1 MTFPFGDIPVYAL
14 LIASVAVAILSL
26 LPKDLYKAV
35 IVGGGIEGL
44 SLAVL
49 YQRLLAADVSIT
61 QAILASALLP
71 ALMFIAVYK
80 TSRWET

>member
-1 MTFPFGDIPVYAL
+1 MSVPVADLPVYAL
-14 LIASVAVAILSL
+14 IIASVAIAILSL

-49 YQRLLAADVSIT
+49 FMRLLSPDVAIT

-71 ALMFIAVYK
+71 ALMFVAVYK
-80 TSRWET
+80 TRRWEA

>member
-1 MTFPFGDIPVYAL
+1 MSVPIVDLPVYAL
-14 LIASVAVAILSL
+14 IVASIAIAILSL
-26 LPKDLYKAV
+26 IPRDLYKAV

-49 YQRLLAADVSIT
+49 FMRLLAPDVAIT

-80 TSRWET
+80 TNRWES

>member
-1 MTFPFGDIPVYAL
+1 MSFPFADLPVYAL

-35 IVGGGIEGL
+35 IVGGGVEGL

>member
-1 MTFPFGDIPVYAL
+1 MSIPFADLPIYAL
-14 LIASVAVAILSL
+14 IVASVAVAILSL
-26 LPKDLYKAV
+26 LPRDLYKAV

-49 YQRLLAADVSIT
+49 FMRLLTPDVAIT

-71 ALMFIAVYK
+71 ALMFVTVYK
-80 TSRWET
+80 TSRWES

>member
-1 MTFPFGDIPVYAL
+1 VTFPFGDIPVYAL

>member
-1 MTFPFGDIPVYAL
+1 MSFPFADLPVYAL
-14 LIASVAVAILSL
+14 LIASVSVAILAL

-49 YQRLLAADVSIT
+49 YQRLLAPDVSIT

-80 TSRWET
+80 TCRWET

>member
-1 MTFPFGDIPVYAL
+1 MNVPMADLPVYAL
-14 LIASVAVAILSL
+14 IIASVAIAILSL
-26 LPKDLYKAV
+26 LPRDLYKAV

-49 YQRLLAADVSIT
+49 FMRLLSPDVAIT

-80 TSRWET
+80 TTRWEG

>member
-1 MTFPFGDIPVYAL
+1 MTAVLADLPVYAL
-14 LIASVAVAILSL
+14 ILASVIIAILSL
-26 LPKDLYKAV
+26 LPRDLYKAV

-44 SLAVL
+44 SLSIL
-49 YQRLLAADVSIT
+49 FMRLLTPDVAIT

-80 TSRWET
+80 TTRWEE

>member
-1 MTFPFGDIPVYAL
+1 VTVPIADLPIYAL
-14 LIASVAVAILSL
+14 IIASVAIAILSL
-26 LPKDLYKAV
+26 LPRDLYKAV
-35 IVGGGIEGL
+35 IVGGGIEGM

-49 YQRLLAADVSIT
+49 FMRLLAPDVALT

-80 TSRWET
+80 TQRWEK

>member
-1 MTFPFGDIPVYAL
+1 MSFPFADLPVYAL

-80 TSRWET
+80 TSRWEK